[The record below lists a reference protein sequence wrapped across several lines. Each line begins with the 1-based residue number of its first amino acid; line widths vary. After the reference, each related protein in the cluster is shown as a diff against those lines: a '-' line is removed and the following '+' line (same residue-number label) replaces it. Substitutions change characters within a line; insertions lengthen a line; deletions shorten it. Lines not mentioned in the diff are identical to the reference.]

1 MTAVRGTVLVL
12 AALFVLAGCGSSE
25 TKTRRDAVN
34 AYFADVAK
42 AQFGLLSKQRQFDSA
57 LQRFSLTGSTPSELA
72 RLRAVRREIDLA
84 SRNMHALH
92 PPPDARRLHSL
103 LLQRLALQRSVVDE
117 LIATSLYVPKLATAG
132 PPLHAAVVA
141 LRRDLAAIATT
152 STSTSTPTVT
162 SNGTAVALDRYATA
176 FGDYGDALKP
186 VSVRFGR
193 LTAPPI
199 MRPALSAEQQSLT
212 RSIALS
218 MAIRRALLRRDI
230 PAANAAIHSLFTVSS
245 ALNGEETRKRQADA
259 ARAYDARVRQIDVLA
274 RKADLERTRL
284 VQAVG

>member
-1 MTAVRGTVLVL
+1 VTAVRGTVLVL
-12 AALFVLAGCGSSE
+12 ALLVLAGCGSSE
-25 TKTRRDAVN
+25 TKARRDAVN

-42 AQFGLLSKQRQFDSA
+42 AQFGLLSKARQFDST
-57 LQRFSLTGSTPSELA
+57 LQGFSLTGSTSSELA
-72 RLRAVRREIDLA
+72 RLRGVRREINLA

-92 PPPDARRLHSL
+92 PPPDARKLHSL
-103 LLQRLALQRSVVDE
+103 LVQRLALQRSVVDE

-132 PPLHAAVVA
+132 PPLHAAVVG

-152 STSTSTPTVT
+152 STSTPTVT
-162 SNGTAVALDRYATA
+162 SNGTAAALDRYATA

-186 VSVRFGR
+186 VSIRLGR

-199 MRPALSAEQQSLT
+199 MRPALAAEQQSLT
-212 RSIALS
+212 RSIALCT
-218 MAIRRALLRRDI
+218 AIRRALLRRDI
-230 PAANAAIHSLFTVSS
+230 PAANTAIHSLFTVSA
-245 ALNGEETRKRQADA
+245 ALNGVGTRKRQSEA
-259 ARAYDARVRQIDVLA
+259 ARAYDARVSQIDVLA

>member
-1 MTAVRGTVLVL
+1 VTAVRGTVLVL
-12 AALFVLAGCGSSE
+12 ALLVLAGCGSSE
-25 TKTRRDAVN
+25 TKARRDAVN

-42 AQFGLLSKQRQFDSA
+42 AQFGLLSKQRQFDST

-72 RLRAVRREIDLA
+72 RLRGVRREIDLA

-92 PPPDARRLHSL
+92 PPADARKLHSL

-117 LIATSLYVPKLATAG
+117 LIAASLYVPKLATAG

-152 STSTSTPTVT
+152 STPTPTVT
-162 SNGTAVALDRYATA
+162 PNGPTNALDRYATA
-176 FGDYGDALKP
+176 FGAYGDALKP
-186 VSVRFGR
+186 VSVRLGR

-199 MRPALSAEQQSLT
+199 MRPALSAEQTSLT
-212 RSIALS
+212 RSIALCT
-218 MAIRRALLRRDI
+218 AIRQALLRRDI
-230 PAANAAIHSLFTVSS
+230 PAANTAIHSLFTVSS

>member
-1 MTAVRGTVLVL
+1 MTALRGTVLVL
-12 AALFVLAGCGSSE
+12 AVLALAGCGSSE

-42 AQFGLLSKQRQFDSA
+42 AQFGLLSRARQFNTA
-57 LQRFSLTGSTPSELA
+57 LQGFSLTGSTPAELA
-72 RLRAVRREIDLA
+72 RLRAVRRQIDVA

-92 PPPDARRLHSL
+92 PPQDASKLHSL

-132 PPLHAAVVA
+132 PPLHAAVIT
-141 LRRDLAAIATT
+141 LRRDLAAIAT
-152 STSTSTPTVT
+152 SPSSTPTVT
-162 SNGTAVALDRYATA
+162 SKGTAGALDRYAAA

-186 VSVRFGR
+186 VSARLDR

-199 MRPALSAEQQSLT
+199 MRPALTAEQQSLQ

-218 MAIRRALLRRDI
+218 TAIRSSLHRRDI
-230 PAANAAIHSLFTVSS
+230 PAANGAIHSLFTVSA
-245 ALNGEETRKRQADA
+245 ALNGVETRKRQAAA

-284 VQAVG
+284 VAAVG

>member
-1 MTAVRGTVLVL
+1 MRAVRGTVLVL
-12 AALFVLAGCGSSE
+12 AVLALAGCGSSE

-34 AYFADVAK
+34 AYFANVAK
-42 AQFGLLSKQRQFDSA
+42 AQFGLLSKARQFNTA
-57 LQRFSLTGSTPSELA
+57 LQGFSLTGSTPAELA
-72 RLRAVRREIDLA
+72 RLRAVRRQIDVA
-84 SRNMHALH
+84 SRNMHALR
-92 PPPDARRLHSL
+92 PPQDASKLHSL

-117 LIATSLYVPKLATAG
+117 LIATSLYVPELATAG
-132 PPLHAAVVA
+132 PPLHTAVVV
-141 LRRDLAAIATT
+141 LRQDLAAIAT
-152 STSTSTPTVT
+152 SSTSTPTVA
-162 SNGTAVALDRYATA
+162 SHGTAGVLDRYATA

-186 VSVRFGR
+186 VSAKLGR

-199 MRPALSAEQQSLT
+199 MQPALAAEQQSLK

-218 MAIRRALLRRDI
+218 AAIRAALLKRDI
-230 PAANAAIHSLFTVSS
+230 PAANAAIHSLFTVSA
-245 ALNGEETRKRQADA
+245 ALNGAETRKRQAEA